1 MQRQAVSGG
10 AHKQRQVDDDAGA
23 PPETRP
29 HKSTNPAKRRK
40 APKKVAPADKM
51 DVLGGMSL
59 TPSGAG
65 AVSPFVRVTLEL
77 LGGKYTFVLVPSGQ
91 SHTTPTSLGL
101 YSRSEMTIMR
111 SDGGELGGLG
121 SALPPNTGVV
131 ARVRFGRSTT
141 LPGGG
146 KVELRIDSL
155 PRPPHFGARWMS
167 RVAQRGWHRAGA
179 PGFLPP
185 EAVEAAR
192 QNRWE
197 DGRPAARVSEA
208 VLRDGACRRDV
219 RLGLQFGPGLFLAA
233 DTVRRGDEKRA
244 SQEDCLDIKLSKNS
258 RCVPKHGIVLDR
270 GRRRRRI
277 GRRGVH
283 PWHGPPPGY
292 PLYTLLVYTA
302 TSLGRR
308 FFPSLTPAFVINAM
322 SSVFSSF
329 SCGLVA
335 AVIFKL
341 TGDKEFQCEATTKM
355 RFAVALSVSL
365 ACAFSPLVWT
375 YSVTAEVFAL
385 HGLFVSA
392 IMFAAVLFEE
402 RPDSVATVSLGA
414 WLSGLALTNQHT
426 SVLLVIPVACWVV
439 LRTSLWRKPRA
450 FAVTVTAFLV
460 GMGPYVSLPLLSI
473 RKHHPGSWGDVQTM
487 QGLLHH
493 FLRRDYGTL
502 QLFSGDDSKS
512 EGAATRTLSWGR
524 DFAAAQLGIG
534 PSLLLAAACTALC
547 FGTRLRA
554 AKHIKRNPHCRK

>member
-1 MQRQAVSGG
+1 MTTPYSNLSFAPSSKGG
-10 AHKQRQVDDDAGA
+10 DAG
-23 PPETRP
+23 E
-29 HKSTNPAKRRK
+29 
-40 APKKVAPADKM
+40 
-51 DVLGGMSL
+51 
-59 TPSGAG
+59 
-65 AVSPFVRVTLEL
+65 
-77 LGGKYTFVLVPSGQ
+77 
-91 SHTTPTSLGL
+91 
-101 YSRSEMTIMR
+101 
-111 SDGGELGGLG
+111 
-121 SALPPNTGVV
+121 
-131 ARVRFGRSTT
+131 
-141 LPGGG
+141 
-146 KVELRIDSL
+146 
-155 PRPPHFGARWMS
+155 
-167 RVAQRGWHRAGA
+167 
-179 PGFLPP
+179 
-185 EAVEAAR
+185 
-192 QNRWE
+192 
-197 DGRPAARVSEA
+197 
-208 VLRDGACRRDV
+208 
-219 RLGLQFGPGLFLAA
+219 LAA
-233 DTVRRGDEKRA
+233 EGCTLGTA
-244 SQEDCLDIKLSKNS
+244 
-258 RCVPKHGIVLDR
+258 H
-270 GRRRRRI
+270 
-277 GRRGVH
+277 
-283 PWHGPPPGY
+283 PPGY

-554 AKHIKRNPHCRK
+554 AKHIKRNPHCRKGSLGESSRQTLLVMLASLVFYLVVFHSLANLPISNELFFGIHQVSSADSSLVQPNTTFTTA